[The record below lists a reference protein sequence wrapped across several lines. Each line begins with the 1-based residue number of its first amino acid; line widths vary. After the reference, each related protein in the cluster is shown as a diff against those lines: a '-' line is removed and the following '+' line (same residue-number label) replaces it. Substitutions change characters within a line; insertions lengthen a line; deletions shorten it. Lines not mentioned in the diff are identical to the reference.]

1 MQVGVYLQTFR
12 GTLLPLSSGSKKPNN
27 NSSWK
32 LDVFCNT
39 RIFTSTAVKTSNV
52 AGINVTFASSKADER
67 WLQKNVCELCV
78 DRMYSVAVFWLFR
91 PEALRKFFSW
101 KGPSSLSSLFVTCT
115 HEFCP
120 KVATQNSQ
128 EGFPPHFSSLL
139 DVSYTLYVLLSSTY
153 EE

>member
-1 MQVGVYLQTFR
+1 MKFAFSLTDRVFELRYHTNTTGVMNHCVRAANRLEKRYDPSTVGYYAMQVGVYLQTFR

-67 WLQKNVCELCV
+67 WL
-78 DRMYSVAVFWLFR
+78 
-91 PEALRKFFSW
+91 
-101 KGPSSLSSLFVTCT
+101 
-115 HEFCP
+115 
-120 KVATQNSQ
+120 
-128 EGFPPHFSSLL
+128 
-139 DVSYTLYVLLSSTY
+139 
-153 EE
+153 